1 MKKIFSYDDL
11 EQILRENP
19 KIFILKHSLTCPVS
33 AEAYHECE
41 EFSNEHSFIPFVYLT
56 VQESRPL
63 SNEIMNKFNI
73 QHESPQCLLVNDGSV
88 TFHASHFSITKEAL
102 EKAWK

>member
-1 MKKIFSYDDL
+1 M
-11 EQILRENP
+11 
-19 KIFILKHSLTCPVS
+19 
-33 AEAYHECE
+33 
-41 EFSNEHSFIPFVYLT
+41 YLT